1 MLPTVLAII
10 VSVVMVCVSTIL
22 LWVLLNFQRSHQD
35 FQKATRDLIDNL
47 IVRVCELEKDQ
58 ENGTKNP
65 HAR

>member
-1 MLPTVLAII
+1 MLPTVLAIA
-10 VSVVMVCVSTIL
+10 VSVAMVLVSAL
-22 LWVLLNFQRSHQD
+22 FLFVLLDFRRSHQD

-47 IVRVCELEKDQ
+47 IVRVCELEKDK